1 VTTGKQAQM
10 LAQSAGPKRAEFER
24 QALVHVDA
32 LYGAAYRLTR
42 NPRDAEDL
50 VQDSLLRA
58 YRFWDSFEQDSNCKA
73 WLLRIVTNTFI
84 NEYQRKKRTR
94 EVLDAATAEQDATD
108 GILVHADAGARQS
121 PERMLL
127 DRSVSDDVQRA
138 LEALPDDFRTAV
150 VLCDVQGLSYKEIAE
165 IMQTPVGTVM
175 SRLFRGRKL
184 LAAAL
189 RDFAVAEG
197 YVRDQAPTAASA
209 GSAGARSTPEGSA
222 QSIDKPIDLESYRR
236 EKTSKNEGSR

>member
-1 VTTGKQAQM
+1 MPATRE
-10 LAQSAGPKRAEFER
+10 KRVEFER
-24 QALVHVDA
+24 QAMVHTDA

-50 VQDSLLRA
+50 VQDALLRA

-84 NEYQRKKRTR
+84 NEYQRKKRSR
-94 EVLDAATAEQDATD
+94 EVLDAASAEQEATD
-108 GILVHADAGARQS
+108 GVLVHADASDRQT
-121 PERMLL
+121 PERTLL

-138 LEALPDDFRTAV
+138 LDALPDDFRTAV

-165 IMQTPVGTVM
+165 IMETPVGTVM

-184 LAAAL
+184 LATAL
-189 RDFAVAEG
+189 RDFAAQHG
-197 YVRDQAPTAASA
+197 YVREAAGPKADKATAAA
-209 GSAGARSTPEGSA
+209 DDENDTT
-222 QSIDKPIDLESYRR
+222 IDLEKYRAQKKAR
-236 EKTSKNEGSR
+236 EGF

>member
-1 VTTGKQAQM
+1 M
-10 LAQSAGPKRAEFER
+10 LAAREKRAEFER
-24 QALVHVDA
+24 QALVHTDS

-42 NPRDAEDL
+42 NARDAEDL
-50 VQDSLLRA
+50 VQDALLRA

-84 NEYQRKKRTR
+84 NEYQRKKRSR
-94 EVLDAATAEQDATD
+94 EVLDQASAEQEATD
-108 GILVHADAGARQS
+108 GVLVHADAGDRQT
-121 PERMLL
+121 PERVLL

-138 LEALPDDFRTAV
+138 LDALPDDFRTAV

-184 LAAAL
+184 LAATLREFAL
-189 RDFAVAEG
+189 AEG
-197 YVRDQAPTAASA
+197 YVREELTKSA
-209 GSAGARSTPEGSA
+209 EGDA
-222 QSIDKPIDLESYRR
+222 KTIDLDAYRANR
-236 EKTSKNEGSR
+236 KEGSR

>member
-1 VTTGKQAQM
+1 M
-10 LAQSAGPKRAEFER
+10 LAVRQKRNEFER

-42 NPRDAEDL
+42 NARDAEDL

-58 YRFWDSFEQDSNCKA
+58 YKFWDSYQQDSNCKA

-84 NEYQRKKRTR
+84 NEYQRRKRSR

-108 GILVHADAGARQS
+108 GVLVQTSARDKQS
-121 PERMLL
+121 PDQALL
-127 DRSVSDDVQRA
+127 QASVSDDVQRA
-138 LEALPDDFRTAV
+138 LEQLPDDFRTAV
-150 VLCDVQGLSYKEIAE
+150 ILCDMQGLSYKEIAE
-165 IMQTPVGTVM
+165 IMETPVGTVM

-189 RDFAVAEG
+189 REFAVAEG
-197 YVRDQAPTAASA
+197 YVKTE
-209 GSAGARSTPEGSA
+209 TKKPEGK
-222 QSIDKPIDLESYRR
+222 QEDTIDFQKYRAAKAR
-236 EKTSKNEGSR
+236 EGSQ

>member
-1 VTTGKQAQM
+1 M
-10 LAQSAGPKRAEFER
+10 LAVKSKRTDFER
-24 QALVHVDA
+24 HALAHVDA
-32 LYGAAYRLTR
+32 MFGAAYRLTR
-42 NPRDAEDL
+42 NARDAEDL

-84 NEYQRKKRTR
+84 NEYQRKKRSR

-108 GILVHADAGARQS
+108 GVLIHEGANDRQN
-121 PERMLL
+121 PERALL

-138 LEALPDDFRTAV
+138 LDGLPEDFRTAV

-175 SRLFRGRKL
+175 SLSL
-184 LAAAL
+184 
-189 RDFAVAEG
+189 
-197 YVRDQAPTAASA
+197 
-209 GSAGARSTPEGSA
+209 
-222 QSIDKPIDLESYRR
+222 I
-236 EKTSKNEGSR
+236 

>member
-1 VTTGKQAQM
+1 MQVARE
-10 LAQSAGPKRAEFER
+10 KRAEFAR
-24 QALVHVDA
+24 QALVHADS

-84 NEYQRKKRTR
+84 NEYQRKKRSR
-94 EVLDAATAEQDATD
+94 EVLDAASAEQDATD
-108 GILVHADAGARQS
+108 GVLVHAAASERQT
-121 PERMLL
+121 PERALL

-138 LEALPDDFRTAV
+138 LDSLPDDFRTAV

-184 LAAAL
+184 LATAL
-189 RDFAVAEG
+189 REFALAEG
-197 YVRDQAPTAASA
+197 YVRAEAVTSA
-209 GSAGARSTPEGSA
+209 ESTSAEQTSA
-222 QSIDKPIDLESYRR
+222 QGGEPKPADSKTLDLEAFRANR
-236 EKTSKNEGSR
+236 AREGSR

>member
-1 VTTGKQAQM
+1 MQATRE
-10 LAQSAGPKRAEFER
+10 KRAEFER
-24 QALVHVDA
+24 QALVHTNA

-50 VQDSLLRA
+50 VQDALLRA

-84 NEYQRKKRTR
+84 NEYQRKKRSR
-94 EVLDAATAEQDATD
+94 EVLDAATAEQDTTD
-108 GILVHADAGARQS
+108 GVLVHADASDRQT
-121 PERMLL
+121 PERALL

-138 LEALPDDFRTAV
+138 LDGLPDDFRTAV
-150 VLCDVQGLSYKEIAE
+150 VLCDVQGLSYKEIAD

-184 LAAAL
+184 LASAL
-189 RDFAVAEG
+189 REFAMQQG
-197 YVRDQAPTAASA
+197 YVREDAAPASAPTSAPTA
-209 GSAGARSTPEGSA
+209 
-222 QSIDKPIDLESYRR
+222 DKTIDLAQYRAAKAR
-236 EKTSKNEGSR
+236 EGSR

>member
-1 VTTGKQAQM
+1 M
-10 LAQSAGPKRAEFER
+10 LASRHKRSEFER
-24 QALVHVDA
+24 QALAHLDA

-58 YRFWDSFEQDSNCKA
+58 YRFWDSFQQDSNCKA

-84 NEYQRKKRTR
+84 NEYQRKKRSR

-108 GILVHADAGARQS
+108 GVLVQASAGDKQS
-121 PERMLL
+121 PAQTLL
-127 DRSVSDDVQRA
+127 NNSVSDDVQRA
-138 LEALPDDFRTAV
+138 LDSLPDDFRTAV
-150 VLCDVQGLSYKEIAE
+150 VLCDMQGLSYKEIAE
-165 IMQTPVGTVM
+165 IMECPVGTVM

-197 YVRDQAPTAASA
+197 YVKTETKNGATDEKPVDLEKYRAAKK
-209 GSAGARSTPEGSA
+209 AREGS
-222 QSIDKPIDLESYRR
+222 Q
-236 EKTSKNEGSR
+236 

>member
-1 VTTGKQAQM
+1 MHA
-10 LAQSAGPKRAEFER
+10 LREKRSEFER
-24 QALVHVDA
+24 QALVHADS

-84 NEYQRKKRTR
+84 NEYQRKKRSR

-108 GILVHADAGARQS
+108 GVLVHADANDKQS
-121 PERMLL
+121 PEKALL

-138 LEALPDDFRTAV
+138 LDALPDDFRTAV
-150 VLCDVQGLSYKEIAE
+150 VLCDVNGLSYKEIAE
-165 IMQTPVGTVM
+165 IMGCPVGTVM

-184 LAAAL
+184 LAGAL
-189 RDFAVAEG
+189 REFAQAEG
-197 YVRDQAPTAASA
+197 YVKSVESVAET
-209 GSAGARSTPEGSA
+209 
-222 QSIDKPIDLESYRR
+222 IDLEKYRAKR
-236 EKTSKNEGSR
+236 RGEGSS

>member
-1 VTTGKQAQM
+1 M
-10 LAQSAGPKRAEFER
+10 LAAREKRAEFER
-24 QALVHVDA
+24 QALVHTDA
-32 LYGAAYRLTR
+32 LFGAAYRLTR
-42 NPRDAEDL
+42 NARDAEDL

-84 NEYQRKKRTR
+84 NEYQRKKRSR

-108 GILVHADAGARQS
+108 GVLMHAEAADRQS
-121 PERMLL
+121 PERTLVE
-127 DRSVSDDVQRA
+127 RSVSDDVQRA
-138 LEALPDDFRTAV
+138 LESLPEDFRTAV
-150 VLCDVQGLSYKEIAE
+150 VLCDVQGLSYKEIAD

-189 RDFAVAEG
+189 REFAIAEG
-197 YVRDQAPTAASA
+197 YVKSVDTKPPDAGDKAAASDETIDFGKYRA
-209 GSAGARSTPEGSA
+209 ARTAREGS
-222 QSIDKPIDLESYRR
+222 QS
-236 EKTSKNEGSR
+236 